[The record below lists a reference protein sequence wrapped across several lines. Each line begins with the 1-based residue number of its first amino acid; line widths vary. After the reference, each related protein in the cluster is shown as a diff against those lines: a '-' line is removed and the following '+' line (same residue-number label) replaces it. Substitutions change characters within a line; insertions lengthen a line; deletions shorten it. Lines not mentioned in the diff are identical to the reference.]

1 MVLVYLIIITIVSFF
16 TYKYILGRKDAIY
29 ELLTDVRQRAEVRS
43 QRRNERQWRKQ
54 FEANMVEIEEHWEQD
69 HPRRKRQHVVVKG
82 ALKQFESAW
91 TEPQEVR

>member
-1 MVLVYLIIITIVSFF
+1 MILLYLIIITIVAFF
-16 TYKYILGRKDAIY
+16 AYKYIFGGREGIR
-29 ELLTDVRQRAEVRS
+29 ELLTDVQQRAEARS